1 MPLNICY
8 EDNDMLVCNKPSGL
22 LSIPDRI
29 NKNLPSMQMLLKQKY
44 EDIYVVHRLDKE
56 TSGCI
61 VFAKNK
67 ETHQYLSSQFEHRKV
82 QKIYHAIL
90 QGTPALVEGT
100 IAQSI
105 VAHKSVA
112 GKMTIDNKKGKTA
125 ISHYKLLEK
134 FGKYSLVSFHIETG
148 RTHQI
153 RVHSA
158 FIGHPIICD
167 ALYGNGEPVFIHDIK
182 KMGVQHFAERPLVKR
197 IALHAYSLH
206 LENSKGEAINVSAMY
221 EKDMNAMLI
230 QCRKWLKH

>member
-1 MPLNICY
+1 MQLNICY
-8 EDNDMLVCNKPSGL
+8 EDNDMVVCNKPSGL
-22 LSIPDRI
+22 LSIPDRV
-29 NKNLPSMQMLLKQKY
+29 NKDVPSMQMLLKEKY
-44 EDIYVVHRLDKE
+44 QDIFVVHRLDKE

-90 QGTPALVEGT
+90 QGTPAIAEGT
-100 IAQSI
+100 ISQSI
-105 VAHKSVA
+105 AVHKSIA
-112 GKMTIDNKKGKTA
+112 GKMMIDNKNGKTA
-125 ISHYKLLEK
+125 ISHYKVLEK

-158 FIGHPIICD
+158 FIGHPIVCD
-167 ALYGNGEPVFIHDIK
+167 ALYGNGAQVFIHNIK

-197 IALHAYSLH
+197 IALHAYSLQVQ
-206 LENSKGEAINVSAMY
+206 NRKGEPILTNASY

-230 QCRKWLKH
+230 QCRKWLKD